1 MSIDGLRAVWRGSQP
16 APSEWVAEARTVAA
30 RLRMREPSLRRSR
43 YDGSPHVA
51 GLFRSVVMLPPQAAR
66 WTTEAR
72 HAALVHEFT
81 HIRRRDRMT
90 QALAQLACAVYWF
103 NPLVWHAAGA
113 LGRERERACDD
124 EVLRL
129 GARPSEYATLLLD
142 LARKPGLPWL
152 PATALS
158 MARRSAIEGR
168 LLMILADAVKTPRR
182 SSRWLVT
189 AGIAAL
195 ATAILGAQPTTAMP
209 DAKQSPVA
217 QPAARPDPSP
227 KPENK
232 PKLADLFDVDR
243 PEVLPSLTTTFVKA
257 LSNASGHVR
266 EHAAMALALTPG
278 DAVIDPLLV
287 ALKYPDSQVREK
299 AAIGLAF
306 RHDPRIVE
314 PLLAAIADED
324 AQVREKAAIALG
336 ASGDPRAVAALQK
349 AVSDPDSQVREKAVA
364 GLLLFGLR
372 Q

>member
-1 MSIDGLRAVWRGSQP
+1 
-16 APSEWVAEARTVAA
+16 
-30 RLRMREPSLRRSR
+30 
-43 YDGSPHVA
+43 
-51 GLFRSVVMLPPQAAR
+51 MLPPQASR

-72 HAALVHEFT
+72 QAALVHEFT
-81 HIRRRDRMT
+81 HIRRRDRLT

-103 NPLVWHAAGA
+103 NPLVWHAAAA
-113 LGRERERACDD
+113 LGLERERACDD

-142 LARKPGLPWL
+142 LARQPGLPWL

-168 LLMILADAVKTPRR
+168 LLMILADAVKTPWR

-189 AGIAAL
+189 VGITAL
-195 ATAILGAQPTTAMP
+195 ATAILGAQPTTSTPGADQP
-209 DAKQSPVA
+209 PLAR
-217 QPAARPDPSP
+217 PAARPEPAP

-232 PKLADLFDVDR
+232 PKVADLFDVAA
-243 PEVLPSLTTTFVKA
+243 PEAIPSLTTTFVKA
-257 LSNASGHVR
+257 LSDASAQVR
-266 EHAAMALALTPG
+266 EQAALALALTPG
-278 DAVIDPLLV
+278 DAVIDPLLD
-287 ALKYPDSQVREK
+287 ALEDSDAQVREK

-306 RHDPRIVE
+306 RRDPRIVE

-336 ASGDPRAVAALQK
+336 ASGDQRAVAALLK
-349 AVSDPDSQVREKAVA
+349 AAGDPDPQVREKALA